1 MTTSSST
8 ISTSSNSFARKADIS
23 FKVSMAAYFLQC
35 ALVVLFTLVILP
47 THKAAN
53 PVMCVLQLLPLL
65 MLLPWLLK
73 RSIRAH
79 IWLCFIILGYF
90 MTSVLSAFMVEQYGQ
105 WPLLEVANTVVVFI
119 SSMLFSR
126 WEQKR
131 YAISVTR

>member
-1 MTTSSST
+1 MTTSSNTST
-8 ISTSSNSFARKADIS
+8 NSFARKADIG
-23 FKVSMAAYFLQC
+23 FKVSMAAYFFQC
-35 ALVVLFTLVILP
+35 LLVVLFTLVILP
-47 THKAAN
+47 THKVAS

-90 MTSVLSAFMVEQYGQ
+90 MTSVLSAFMFKQYGL
-105 WPLLEVANTVVVFI
+105 WPLVEVANTVVVFI